1 MRPVRFLAGLISVS
15 FLFACGEAPQK
26 DVIVLV
32 DHEEAGVLSSSLTE
46 GSAEAVGLLNFLND
60 ESTGF
65 DTLDI
70 EARLDKR
77 SAAGLIH
84 HRNGPDGVVGTWDDN
99 RFDSVEEVDA
109 VKWVGAGAINRM
121 IGFAFE
127 NGWIPADD
135 DLLGVY
141 DGVTFTVDQAD
152 AVLNLVNHISL
163 DELDAYLNRRAANNI
178 ILARPLVSLEAL
190 AAVRY
195 VGGHALGTLKGV
207 VGKSPAA
214 VVQQD

>member
-1 MRPVRFLAGLISVS
+1 
-15 FLFACGEAPQK
+15 
-26 DVIVLV
+26 
-32 DHEEAGVLSSSLTE
+32 
-46 GSAEAVGLLNFLND
+46 
-60 ESTGF
+60 
-65 DTLDI
+65 
-70 EARLDKR
+70 
-77 SAAGLIH
+77 
-84 HRNGPDGVVGTWDDN
+84 
-99 RFDSVEEVDA
+99 
-109 VKWVGAGAINRM
+109 M

-127 NGWIPADD
+127 NGWIPAED